1 MQWGKGFQDKGT
13 EKSLPIGIGRFINKK
28 AFSRD
33 FSFMPITTQPDL
45 DALCARLADAPWICV
60 DTEFMRERTYY
71 PILCLVQVCGPDRQA
86 GAIDPIAGKNL
97 DWTPFY
103 ALLNDPGIVKVFH
116 SGRQDLEIFFHLTGR
131 VPAPV
136 FDTQIAAMVCGHGE
150 SVGYE
155 SIVRAVTGEKVDKG
169 SQFTDW
175 ARRPLTERQITYAL
189 GDVIHLAAVYEA
201 LSAEIDRRGRRGWIE
216 EEDAV
221 LQNPL
226 TYRGDPAQLWRR
238 IKIRSDKPAV
248 LAVLRELAAWREEE
262 AQRRDVPRG
271 HVLKDEA
278 MAEIALNTPQGPVE
292 LGRIRGLGEDRARG
306 KVGAQILDCIAR
318 AKAMPAAEWPKAPRR
333 SDFPAHL
340 GPVVEM
346 LKMLLRIRCAQADVV
361 PRLVAGQEDLE
372 AIAQERDCPAL
383 HGWRSEVFGA
393 DAQRLRRGE
402 ISFTLK
408 GNSVALLESPV
419 ER

>member
-1 MQWGKGFQDKGT
+1 M
-13 EKSLPIGIGRFINKK
+13 L
-28 AFSRD
+28 
-33 FSFMPITTQPDL
+33 ITTQSDL
-45 DALCARLADAPWICV
+45 DALCSRLADAPWICV

-86 GAIDPIAGKNL
+86 AAIDPIAGKNL

-103 ALLNDPGIVKVFH
+103 ALLNDPEIVKVFH
-116 SGRQDLEIFFHLTGR
+116 SARQDLEIFYHLTDR

-136 FDTQIAAMVCGHGE
+136 FDTQIAAMVCGFGE
-150 SVGYE
+150 SIGYE
-155 SIVRAVTGEKVDKG
+155 GIVRAVTGEKIDKG

-175 ARRPLTERQITYAL
+175 SRRPLTERQIDYAL
-189 GDVIHLAAVYEA
+189 GDVIHLAAVYER
-201 LSAEIDRRGRRGWIE
+201 LSAEIDRRGRRGWVE
-216 EEDAV
+216 EEDAI

-238 IKIRSDKPAV
+238 VKIRSDKPVV
-248 LAVLRELAAWREEE
+248 LAVLRALAAWREEE

-278 MAEIALNTPQGPVE
+278 MAEIAMHMPQAPAE
-292 LGRIRGLGEDRARG
+292 LARVRGLGEDRARG
-306 KVGAQILDCIAR
+306 KVGAQIFDCIAR
-318 AKAMPAAEWPKAPRR
+318 AKALPASEWPKPPRR

-372 AIAQERDCPAL
+372 AIAQGRECPAL
-383 HGWRSEVFGA
+383 HGWRAEVFGA
-393 DAQRLRRGE
+393 DALRLRRGE
-402 ISFTLK
+402 VAFTLK
-408 GNSVALLESPV
+408 GDAVSLLEGPFG
-419 ER
+419 R